1 MENKINIYAENNI
14 LYFEGELTVDHAN
27 QGKQLLA
34 KLISNIKNNS
44 IVFDLSNLT
53 KCDIIGL
60 QLIVSFFHEI
70 KDKVENIE
78 MNITNEEIHNYIKLS
93 GLGQIEPFNVI
104 TLI

>member
-1 MENKINIYAENNI
+1 MKDKIDIYAENNI

-34 KLISNIKNNS
+34 KLISNIENDS

-70 KDKVENIE
+70 KGKVEKIE
-78 MNITNEEIHNYIKLS
+78 MKITNEDIHNYIKLS
-93 GLGQIEPFNVI
+93 GLDQIVPFNVI
-104 TLI
+104 VLI

>member
-1 MENKINIYAENNI
+1 MENKINIYTENNI